1 LTVVGY
7 TLSPSMTSLA
17 ALNEDDILP
26 SKIDTVKYPEL
37 SESWTS
43 EKFNN
48 TDYLLIVLRIDC

>member
-1 LTVVGY
+1 
-7 TLSPSMTSLA
+7 MTSLA